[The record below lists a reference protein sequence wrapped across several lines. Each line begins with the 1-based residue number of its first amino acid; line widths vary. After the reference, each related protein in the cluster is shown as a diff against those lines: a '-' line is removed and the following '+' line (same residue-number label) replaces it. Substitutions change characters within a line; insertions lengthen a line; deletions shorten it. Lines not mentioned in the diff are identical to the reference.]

1 MFYIDTVSQN
11 SLDSTSNAS
20 RLRSFTRQTLKND
33 SIGIGLRINFRKYYP
48 PVHQSSR
55 AGLEQSSAKH
65 AHVILGAIT
74 RMRVISE
81 FLGALE
87 LQRRLVPARSGASGN
102 GVSLT
107 SWKRSKHPSVSNR
120 YISARRKK
128 KYEKGAREPEIQF
141 GFIVRIS
148 GRGSRRWNVSGAPSG
163 RLRNR
168 DVRVC
173 VWVTGF
179 SARPCAYARWRNSS
193 RASGCKNSKAGQG
206 RAGNETREKVAP
218 NIFVIAPRWAFRQ
231 REMYFAV
238 APQPLCYHRLNSTG
252 IFLKTVSTLH
262 HCFAWIRLSQAKAFW
277 HNFIRGTGAERR
289 IDLLETWL
297 APPSTSSRENM
308 CLLPGPLRL

>member
-20 RLRSFTRQTLKND
+20 RLRSFTRQTGVETSKND

-107 SWKRSKHPSVSNR
+107 SWKRSKHPSISNR

-128 KYEKGAREPEIQF
+128 KYEKGARGPEIQF
-141 GFIVRIS
+141 GFIIRIS

-173 VWVTGF
+173 VGNRIFGPTLRLRTVKKF
-179 SARPCAYARWRNSS
+179 EQ
-193 RASGCKNSKAGQG
+193 SKRLQKFEG
-206 RAGNETREKVAP
+206 RAGQETKR
-218 NIFVIAPRWAFRQ
+218 
-231 REMYFAV
+231 
-238 APQPLCYHRLNSTG
+238 
-252 IFLKTVSTLH
+252 
-262 HCFAWIRLSQAKAFW
+262 
-277 HNFIRGTGAERR
+277 ERR
-289 IDLLETWL
+289 WRQIF
-297 APPSTSSRENM
+297 S
-308 CLLPGPLRL
+308 